1 MIQFKPLPSLER
13 LNELLEVV
21 DIPPDKYGVW
31 SGLVWKVRRGGKA
44 TAGDVAGY
52 LDPALTNPD
61 RVNWRTRI
69 DGIDYVVSRVI
80 YYMTYGVN
88 PGDIQVDHKDQNW
101 LNNNAWNL
109 RLDVDGSIQKV
120 NTPKR
125 RDNTSGVVG
134 VSWRKDLRKWQ
145 AYVHVKGKLNY
156 LGCYICK
163 REAARAVRDRWIEL
177 GWHKKGRKLPD
188 LNKIQCACGACR
200 R

>member
-1 MIQFKPLPSLER
+1 MIKFKPLPPLER
-13 LNELLEVV
+13 LTELLEVV
-21 DIPPDKYGVW
+21 EIPEDKYGVW

-44 TAGDVAGY
+44 TAGSVAGY
-52 LDPALTNPD
+52 LDPAPTNPD
-61 RVNWRTRI
+61 RVNWKMGI
-69 DGIDYVVSRVI
+69 DGNYYVVSRVI
-80 YYMTYGVN
+80 YYMKYGGD
-88 PGDIQVDHKDQNW
+88 PGNVQVDHKDQNW

-109 RLDVDGSIQKV
+109 RLDSDGSVQNV

-125 RDNTSGVVG
+125 RDNTSSVVG

-188 LNKIQCACGACR
+188 LNKIQCACGACKR
-200 R
+200 